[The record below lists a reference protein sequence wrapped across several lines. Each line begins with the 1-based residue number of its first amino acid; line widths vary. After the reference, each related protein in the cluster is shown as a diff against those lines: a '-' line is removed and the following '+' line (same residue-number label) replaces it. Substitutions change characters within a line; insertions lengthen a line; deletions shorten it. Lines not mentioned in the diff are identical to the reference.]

1 MLVKNT
7 TNQILEYVQHPFTL
21 IEDTKVNANKLYIE
35 VSAISITLRDLLQDA
50 ATQIL
55 GGLNARYTETR
66 NKVKVLLT
74 KIDNP

>member
-1 MLVKNT
+1 MKNT
-7 TNQILEYVQHPFTL
+7 TTQIIEYVQHPGTL
-21 IEDTKVNANKLYIE
+21 IQDAKVNANKLYVE
-35 VSAISITLRDLLQDA
+35 VSAISITLRDLLKDT